1 MVATPVIPLP
11 IGDRED
17 PGEWHLL
24 VHHQAVEGTVSIQVV
39 LVPSAYIATTALDM
53 ALVVSAAE
61 VETGQ
66 AIEADLVDVVLVVTS
81 AAVVAC
87 VRYPST
93 KP

>member
-11 IGDRED
+11 IEDRED

-24 VHHQAVEGTVSIQVV
+24 VHHQAVAGTVSIQVA
-39 LVPSAYIATTALDM
+39 LVPSAYSATIALDM
-53 ALVVSAAE
+53 ALVVSIAAL
-61 VETGQ
+61 ETEQ

-87 VRYPST
+87 VRLNT
-93 KP
+93 